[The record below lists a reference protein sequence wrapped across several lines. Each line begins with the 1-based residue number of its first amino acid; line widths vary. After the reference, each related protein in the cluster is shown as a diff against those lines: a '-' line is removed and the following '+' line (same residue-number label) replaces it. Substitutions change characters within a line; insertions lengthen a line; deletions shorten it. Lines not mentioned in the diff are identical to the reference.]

1 VRGMRSAQGKK
12 TGEEGVLEMGDPI
25 VPDTHEKS
33 KIVLIGGFLGAGKTT
48 LLKEILS
55 SGSDMSDTVVIVNE
69 LGDVGIDGSMLQG
82 EKSDVIELTNG
93 CICCTLLVDLT
104 VMLKKIAEDFHPRYI
119 VIEAS
124 GVADPRSIIGAVK
137 QDHVKAY
144 VELYKT
150 VTVMDADCWMVR
162 ELLGELFSLQLQT
175 ADLILLNKMD
185 LLDKGDVGRCL
196 DWLHEMVPHAQV
208 VPTLH
213 CRIDPE
219 TIWNEPARED
229 HPEDRGSGDLKEIYE
244 AYDSGHHGHGSD
256 SGEGH
261 HVKAVESGY
270 KAFSFQ
276 DDGTVDEE
284 AFKRFIQELRWEMFR
299 VKGTVRFKDRTMLFN
314 LVGGKSDWTPWN
326 GSPETR
332 LAFVGWDVDGDE
344 TIKKL
349 KECVAS

>member
-1 VRGMRSAQGKK
+1 MCSAEDMGNR
-12 TGEEGVLEMGDPI
+12 EEGIIAMRDAI
-25 VPDTHEKS
+25 VTAADEKS
-33 KIVLIGGFLGAGKTT
+33 KIVLVAGFLGAGKTT

-55 SGSDMSDTVVIVNE
+55 SASDMSDTVVIVNE
-69 LGDVGIDGSMLQG
+69 FGDVGIDGSMLQG

-137 QDHVKAY
+137 QDQVKAH
-144 VELYKT
+144 VELYKN

-185 LLDKGDVGRCL
+185 LLDKGDVGKCL
-196 DWLHEMVPHAQV
+196 DWLHERVPHAQV

-219 TIWNEPARED
+219 TIWGEPARKD
-229 HPEDRGSGDLKEIYE
+229 DAEDRGSGDLKEIYE
-244 AYDSGHHGHGSD
+244 AHDSVPHNHGAD
-256 SGEGH
+256 SGEGG

-276 DDGTVDEE
+276 DEGTMDEE
-284 AFKRFIQELRWEMFR
+284 AFKRFIRELRWEMFR

-314 LVGGKSDWTPWN
+314 LVGGKSDWTAWN

-344 TIKKL
+344 TIEKL